1 MRILMVEPGGRGGI
15 CQHAHNL
22 ANGLA
27 ARGHVVVLATGIGC
41 ETARFP
47 RAYRAIE
54 VFDRFVPRPLRLLR
68 LLAFTARFGP
78 DVVHIEG
85 AVHPGSYY
93 AIWRMLRPFAR
104 CRFVY
109 TAHDVF
115 SKKKRPYHPWVLRRI
130 YRGMDHVLVN
140 AERNKEEIVEG
151 FGGDPGRISFVPVG
165 DLVAFVRDVP
175 AQELAGVP
183 AGRRRVLFFGNIEP
197 RKGLMTL
204 IRAFRRVRDE
214 VPDAVLAVMGRPFE
228 DVAPYRAEIARLGLA
243 DAISFR
249 PDYVPLEMISS
260 VLGWADLLVLPY
272 ERAWNSGIILSAYAF
287 GKPVVS
293 TAVSGLSEVVEDGR
307 TGLVVPPG
315 DADALAAAIV
325 RILADD
331 RLRAAMSEAARAAA
345 ARHSWAAIAE
355 QTERA
360 YRAG

>member
-1 MRILMVEPGGRGGI
+1 MVEPGGRGGI

-22 ANGLA
+22 ANALA
-27 ARGHVVVLATGIGC
+27 ARGHDVALATGVGH

-47 RAYRAIE
+47 RGYQTLE
-54 VFDRFVPRPLRLLR
+54 VFDRFVPRPVRLLR
-68 LLAFTARFGP
+68 LLAFAARFRP

-140 AERNKEEIVEG
+140 AERNKQEIVEG
-151 FGGDPGRISFVPVG
+151 FGGSPDRITFVPVG

-175 AQELAGVP
+175 AGPLDGVP
-183 AGRRRVLFFGNIEP
+183 EGTRRLLFFGNIEP

-214 VPDAVLAVMGRPFE
+214 VPGAVLAIMGRPFE
-228 DVAPYRAEIARLGLA
+228 DVGPYRAEIERLGLT
-243 DAISFR
+243 DAVCFR

-293 TAVSGLSEVVEDGR
+293 TDVSGLSEVVVDGR

-315 DADALAAAIV
+315 DAGALASAVV
-325 RILADD
+325 RILSDD
-331 RLRAAMSEAARAAA
+331 ALRAAMAAAAREVA
-345 ARHSWAAIAE
+345 ARHSWAVIAG

-360 YRAG
+360 YRPG

>member
-1 MRILMVEPGGRGGI
+1 
-15 CQHAHNL
+15 
-22 ANGLA
+22 
-27 ARGHVVVLATGIGC
+27 
-41 ETARFP
+41 
-47 RAYRAIE
+47 
-54 VFDRFVPRPLRLLR
+54 
-68 LLAFTARFGP
+68 
-78 DVVHIEG
+78 
-85 AVHPGSYY
+85 
-93 AIWRMLRPFAR
+93 
-104 CRFVY
+104 
-109 TAHDVF
+109 
-115 SKKKRPYHPWVLRRI
+115 
-130 YRGMDHVLVN
+130 
-140 AERNKEEIVEG
+140 
-151 FGGDPGRISFVPVG
+151 
-165 DLVAFVRDVP
+165 
-175 AQELAGVP
+175 
-183 AGRRRVLFFGNIEP
+183 
-197 RKGLMTL
+197 LMTL